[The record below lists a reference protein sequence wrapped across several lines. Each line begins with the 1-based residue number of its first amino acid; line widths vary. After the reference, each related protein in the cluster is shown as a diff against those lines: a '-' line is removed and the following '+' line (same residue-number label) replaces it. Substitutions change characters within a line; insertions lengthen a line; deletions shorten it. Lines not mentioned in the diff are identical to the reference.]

1 MARYLYAGSD
11 VWINSPIRFQEACGT
26 SGMKAAANG
35 ALQFSTIDGWI
46 DEVKDSG
53 IIWEIEDNLNPNQ
66 YYDRLEGEIL
76 KLYWEREKG
85 IPVEW
90 VKRMKDTMRV
100 VLPGY
105 TSTRMISD
113 YIEQAYRPILKETLS
128 S

>member
-1 MARYLYAGSD
+1 
-11 VWINSPIRFQEACGT
+11 
-26 SGMKAAANG
+26 MKAAANG